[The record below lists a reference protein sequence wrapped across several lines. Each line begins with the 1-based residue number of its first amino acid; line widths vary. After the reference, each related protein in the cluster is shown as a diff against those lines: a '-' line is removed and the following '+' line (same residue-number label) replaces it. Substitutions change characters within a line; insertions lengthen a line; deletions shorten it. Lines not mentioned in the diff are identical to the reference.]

1 VSLSTAS
8 RALNGRGELSAAT
21 RSAVVEAAA
30 ALDFRPSVPARSLR
44 MRTTFTVGFVV
55 PDVSSPFYAAAL
67 QGAQQRLEAA
77 GYRVMLMDSAQEV
90 ARETAAL
97 ATLVN
102 HRVDGLLLATTGLSA
117 EAFDD
122 AIARSNA
129 PCIFFDSI
137 VAGRGAGAVELD
149 NHMGVE
155 LLVDHLLGHGHRRI
169 ALLAGSQT
177 ETSGVERRDAYR
189 AAMAAH
195 ELKVPLGYERVC
207 RWSSESAR
215 AATHALL
222 DQADPPTAIIASS
235 AELALGCLIACR
247 ERGVTLP
254 DELALVGFDDPYF
267 GDLLEP
273 SLTAIGYIAHDVGEA
288 AASLLVEA
296 MTGDLD
302 EFRCVRV
309 PVELV
314 RRRSC
319 GCPEAQR

>member
-21 RSAVVEAAA
+21 RSAVVEAAT

-117 EAFDD
+117 EAFDE

-149 NHMGVE
+149 NHLGVE
-155 LLVDHLLGHGHRRI
+155 LLVDHLLGHGHERI

-195 ELKVPLGYERVC
+195 DLEVPLGYERVC

-222 DQADPPTAIIASS
+222 DLADPPTAILASS
-235 AELALGCLIACR
+235 AELALGCLTACR
-247 ERGVTLP
+247 ERSLTLP

-273 SLTAIGYIAHDVGEA
+273 SLTAIAYVAHDVGEA
-288 AASLLVEA
+288 AASLLLEA
-296 MTGDLD
+296 MAGDLG
-302 EFRCVRV
+302 EYRCVRV